1 MKKTVLVTGGA
12 GYIGSHTCKALA
24 EAGFEPVV
32 YDSLLRGNSWAVRWG
47 PMEQGDLMDED
58 RLQEVLRTYRPEG
71 VIHFAAFAYVGESMQ
86 DPLAYYRNNTCG
98 TVALLRA
105 MAAEGVG
112 RLVFSSTCATY
123 GTPESNPIRED
134 MPQNPINPYGR
145 SKLMVEHVLKDCALT
160 GALSAVALRYF
171 NAAGADADGEIGEAH
186 DPETHLI
193 PLALGA
199 AQGSAPPLTVF
210 GDDHPTPDGT
220 CIRDYIHVTDLAD
233 AHVRALGYA
242 GSNPGFAAFNLGTG
256 AGVSVRELIRT
267 AEEITGRAVPHVI
280 GPRRDGD
287 PAALVADSTLAR
299 ERLGWSAQHSD
310 LRNILGTAWN
320 WMEGRT
326 RQLPGPRNSE
336 KTT

>member
-32 YDSLLRGNSWAVRWG
+32 YDNLRRGNAWAVRWG
-47 PMEQGDLMDED
+47 PMETGDLMDED
-58 RLQEVLRTYRPEG
+58 RLKEVIRRYRPEG
-71 VIHFAAFAYVGESMQ
+71 VIHFAAFAYVGESME
-86 DPLAYYRNNTCG
+86 DPLSYYRNNLCG

-105 MAAEGVG
+105 MAAEGAG
-112 RLVFSSTCATY
+112 RIVFSSTCATY
-123 GTPESNPIRED
+123 GTPESNPIHED

-145 SKLMVEHVLKDCALT
+145 GKLMVEHVLKDCARD

-199 AQGSAPPLTVF
+199 AQGSSPPLTVF

-220 CIRDYIHVTDLAD
+220 CIRDFIHVTDLAD

-242 GSNPGFAAFNLGTG
+242 GSNPGYTAFNLGTG
-256 AGVSVRELIRT
+256 TGFSVRELIRT
-267 AEEITGRAVPHVI
+267 AEEITGRPLPHVI

-287 PAALVADSTLAR
+287 PAALVADATLAR
-299 ERLGWSAQHSD
+299 ERLGWSARHSD
-310 LRNILGTAWN
+310 LRNILRTAWN

-326 RQLPGPRNSE
+326 RQMPAPRD
-336 KTT
+336 